1 MTVPGIDAGAS
12 SQQATTHRADP
23 SVHQQQQGNNNTVRR
38 SSSNFSRTSWHT
50 VGSGFRET
58 LCQAVAENDEETV
71 RHLLQY
77 GANVETPGDAGK
89 KPLLIAAEKGLAGM
103 MELLLSNGA
112 SVESQTDLNQ
122 PTALTRACEEG
133 HEAAVHL
140 LVESGANVEA
150 RRRDGYTPL
159 FIAVTSANEGLAKY
173 LLQHGADKT
182 SRLADGRNLEDFAQG
197 NDSLLALLREDHLL
211 QGPEIGPKPR
221 SSKLQFKFVRPPEE
235 PKDTTQLSATQ
246 SMQATIVN
254 FFIGRREQRSQPISV
269 SVHDL
274 LYGKGPD
281 GVSKTYTA
289 NARSSPTFTW
299 YHIPANNVSV
309 CTSTKFPT
317 SSCGQLTCK

>member
-1 MTVPGIDAGAS
+1 MTVPGTAAGAA
-12 SQQATTHRADP
+12 SQQATTHRAD
-23 SVHQQQQGNNNTVRR
+23 SSAQQQEQGNNTTRR
-38 SSSNFSRTSWHT
+38 SSSNLSRTSWHT

-58 LCQAVAENDEETV
+58 LCQAVAEDDEETV

-77 GANVETPGDAGK
+77 GANAETPGDAGK
-89 KPLLIAAEKGLAGM
+89 KPLLIAAEKGLTGM

-112 SVESQTDLNQ
+112 SVESQTDLTQ

-133 HEAAVHL
+133 HGAAVQL

-159 FIAVTSANEGLAKY
+159 FIAVASANEILAKY
-173 LLQHGADKT
+173 LLQHGADKR
-182 SRLADGRNLEDFAQG
+182 SRLADGRTLEDFAQG

-211 QGPEIGPKPR
+211 QGPEIGPKQR

-235 PKDTTQLSATQ
+235 PDDTTQLSAAQ

-269 SVHDL
+269 SIYDL

-289 NARSSPTFTW
+289 SARSSPTFTW

-309 CTSTKFPT
+309 RTFMYFSTSF
-317 SSCGQLTCK
+317 CCQLTCE